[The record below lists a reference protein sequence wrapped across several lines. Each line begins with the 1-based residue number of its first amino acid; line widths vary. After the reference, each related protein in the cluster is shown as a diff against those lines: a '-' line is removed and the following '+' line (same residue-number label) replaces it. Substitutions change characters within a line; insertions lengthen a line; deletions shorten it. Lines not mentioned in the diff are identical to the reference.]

1 MSSVLVVGSV
11 AFDSIETPF
20 GQRDEVLGGSATFF
34 SVCSSMFV
42 PVKAVAVVGEDF
54 PEEHLAMLRARGVD
68 LSGLVRKPG
77 RTFRYTA
84 DGPVGLAG
92 GRRVIVASTRGGMY
106 SVGAASGMDFQE
118 SYLKVFFGFL
128 GITDVQFVRAE
139 RLSKGAEMREQSI
152 AEATTR
158 VPAVV
163 AHALAA

>member
-54 PEEHLAMLRARGVD
+54 HEEHLAMLRARGVD

-77 RTFRYTA
+77 RTFRWKGKYTHQLNEA
-84 DGPVGLAG
+84 HTLDTQLNVFEHFDPVLPEGL
-92 GRRVIVASTRGGMY
+92 RDSPFV
-106 SVGAASGMDFQE
+106 
-118 SYLKVFFGFL
+118 FL
-128 GITDVQFVRAE
+128 GNI
-139 RLSKGAEMREQSI
+139 
-152 AEATTR
+152 
-158 VPAVV
+158 
-163 AHALAA
+163 H